1 MAYTKTTWVNDESPD
16 IDADNLNKME
26 QGIYDA
32 QYPDGGSEGQLLA
45 RTATGKAWVDAP
57 NSAVWGLI
65 QGTLS
70 DQTDLAYALEN
81 TGKVDTVNGI
91 EPDVSKNV
99 QVDVELTRN
108 EWELLPSSK
117 YTDDI
122 NYYIKDG
129 TNIPQASVISAS
141 GVQYDNTSSGLDA
154 TTVQGAID
162 ENASEIADVK
172 SGLTWKRILNVVTT
186 ANANYDQT
194 QTVENIANYNEIM
207 LTIQRSSNGRTFA
220 TSVCPVAQFQNAGLY
235 AGGAYVLYAGLM
247 NASQA
252 RWINAVAIWQSN
264 TSVEIAV
271 NANDEALTV
280 RVWVR

>member
-1 MAYTKTTWVNDESPD
+1 MAYTKTTWVNDQQPD

-32 QYPDGGSEGQLLA
+32 QFPDGGTEGQILA
-45 RTATGKAWVDAP
+45 RTANGRGWVDPP

-70 DQTDLAYALEN
+70 DQTDLAYALAN

-91 EPDVSKNV
+91 QPDVLTKNV
-99 QVDVELTRN
+99 QVDVEITKDG
-108 EWELLPSSK
+108 WDALPSTK

-141 GVQYDNTSSGLDA
+141 GVTYSNTSSGLEA

-172 SGLTWKRILNVVTT
+172 SGLTQVIITREYTFTL
-186 ANANYDQT
+186 AQNANVLPFRYYASLTAD
-194 QTVENIANYNEIM
+194 NIDGYTPICAQIIGLSTATNSIVQSGRIFHIYTYYSWTASEIR
-207 LTIQRSSNGRTFA
+207 LRVIYLK
-220 TSVCPVAQFQNAGLY
+220 TS
-235 AGGAYVLYAGLM
+235 
-247 NASQA
+247 
-252 RWINAVAIWQSN
+252 
-264 TSVEIAV
+264 
-271 NANDEALTV
+271 
-280 RVWVR
+280 